1 MHKATEAGDAAGVMG
16 RRGVE
21 FEVERRQDVTPVR
34 DIEPSKSDAKESEKS
49 GGSGGKKKKSED
61 SWSSWMENPRTMDN
75 MRYFVIAQTFVIV
88 LTYGIPHM
96 TRFWHI
102 IRSLF

>member
-1 MHKATEAGDAAGVMG
+1 MRKATEAGDAAGVMG

-49 GGSGGKKKKSED
+49 GGSGGKKKKSEE